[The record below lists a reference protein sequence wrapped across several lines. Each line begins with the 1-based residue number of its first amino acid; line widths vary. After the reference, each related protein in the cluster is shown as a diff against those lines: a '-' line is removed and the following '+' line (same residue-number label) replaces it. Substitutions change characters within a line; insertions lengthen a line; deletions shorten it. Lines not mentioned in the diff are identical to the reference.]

1 MAKVKEKER
10 ILETQEKKQRVMY
23 KGNPIKLATD
33 FSAEA
38 LQAKKKWHDIFKL
51 LKGEKTMKSR
61 YCIHQDYNLWFKI
74 EGEVKNLSDKKKLKQ
89 VHQY

>member
-23 KGNPIKLATD
+23 KGNPIKLSTD

-38 LQAKKKWHDIFKL
+38 LQAKKK
-51 LKGEKTMKSR
+51 
-61 YCIHQDYNLWFKI
+61 
-74 EGEVKNLSDKKKLKQ
+74 
-89 VHQY
+89 